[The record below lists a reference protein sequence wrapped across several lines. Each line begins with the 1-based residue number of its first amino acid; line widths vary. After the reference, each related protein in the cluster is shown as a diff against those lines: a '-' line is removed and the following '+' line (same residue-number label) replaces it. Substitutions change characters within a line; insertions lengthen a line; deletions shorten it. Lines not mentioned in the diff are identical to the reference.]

1 LLIDTAQKMRVLW
14 FNWRD
19 IKHPDAGGAE
29 VLTHEVMLRLARIGY
44 DITLFCPSIPSGM
57 NKEEIDGVEIIRSG
71 GKYTVYSKAKEF
83 YKSNKNQYDLVIDE
97 INAKPFLSPDLVR
110 GKPILA
116 LFHQLIHEEWF
127 YETRFP
133 LNYICYYYL
142 ERKWLSSY
150 KDIPTATVSA
160 SSEQDLKAYGF
171 KRVFIIPMGL
181 SVEPI
186 EKVEEKEPTPTFVFI
201 GRLKRHKLADHALR
215 AFALI
220 KEKLPDSKMWVI
232 GDGTMRK
239 ELEKM
244 NLKDVIFY
252 GHVKNELKYRL
263 LRKAHIVLMPSV
275 REGWGLVVTESNAM
289 GTPVVAYNVPGLRD
303 SVIDGKTG
311 VLVNDNSPKNL
322 ASASVSLLADRDL
335 LKKYSNDA
343 LAFSTQ
349 FSWDNTASAFDK
361 IITELE

>member
-1 LLIDTAQKMRVLW
+1 VNKTQEMRILW

-19 IKHPDAGGAE
+19 IKHPEAGGAE
-29 VLTHEVMLRLARIGY
+29 VLTHEVMLRLARMGY
-44 DITLFCPSIPSGM
+44 DMTLFCPSIPNGL
-57 NKEEIDGVEIIRSG
+57 NKEEIDGVKIIRSG
-71 GKYTVYSKAKEF
+71 GKYTVYSKARRF
-83 YKSNKNQYDLVIDE
+83 YLSNKNNYDFVIDE
-97 INAKPFLSPDLVR
+97 INAKPFLSPGLVR
-110 GKPILA
+110 DKPILA

-127 YETRFP
+127 YETPFP

-150 KDIPTATVSA
+150 RDIPTATVSV
-160 SSEQDLKAYGF
+160 SSQQDLKEYGF
-171 KRVFIIPMGL
+171 KRVHVVPMGL
-181 SVEPI
+181 SVKPLD
-186 EKVEEKEPTPTFVFI
+186 KMEEKESTPTLVFI

-215 AFALI
+215 AFARI
-220 KEKLPDSKMWVI
+220 KEKLPESKMWVI

-244 NLKDVIFY
+244 NVKDVVFY
-252 GHVKNELKYRL
+252 GHVKNELKYSL
-263 LRKAHIVLMPSV
+263 LRKTHLVLMPSI

-311 VLVNDNSPKNL
+311 VLVKDNSPKDL
-322 ASASVSLLADRDL
+322 ANSSVALLTNRDL
-335 LKKYSNDA
+335 LKKYSNNA

-349 FSWDNTASAFDK
+349 FSWDKTASAFDK
-361 IITELE
+361 LIRELV